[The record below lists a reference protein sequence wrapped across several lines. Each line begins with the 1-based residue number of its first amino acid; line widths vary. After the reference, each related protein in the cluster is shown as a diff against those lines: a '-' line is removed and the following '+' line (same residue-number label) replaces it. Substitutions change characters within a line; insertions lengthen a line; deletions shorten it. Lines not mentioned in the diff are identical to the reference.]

1 MFDPQVPQL
10 PARCCESRGRGLG
23 VKLFDPLSLDGFAVV
38 TFCFHPPAAR
48 GELIS
53 FRPREFSAGMPGV
66 GKPVMFL
73 LSSGLSCVWLL
84 DLFLLDRLVTERIQ
98 NPWERMERVIQKL

>member
-1 MFDPQVPQL
+1 MNRVEGVRGQVVRPVEFGWVCCNDIL
-10 PARCCESRGRGLG
+10 FPASCCS
-23 VKLFDPLSLDGFAVV
+23 
-38 TFCFHPPAAR
+38 

-53 FRPREFSAGMPGV
+53 FRPREFSAGMPEV

-84 DLFLLDRLVTERIQ
+84 GLFLLDRLVTERIQ